1 MPKKAGN
8 RPKRGMDVR
17 AVEVTVTVAVAMVVA
32 VAVAVDA
39 DS

>member
-17 AVEVTVTVAVAMVVA
+17 AVEVTVTVEVAMVVA
-32 VAVAVDA
+32 VAMDA